1 MNKTEAIVDTFY
13 KSFALRDY
21 KTMQSF
27 YHEDATF
34 SDPVFNV
41 LKSNQL
47 KAMWHMLCERG
58 KDLTITHGT
67 IGYFDNSARV
77 TWKATYTFSK
87 TGRIVHNEIDARF
100 FFKDDKI
107 IQHFDN
113 FDLWKW
119 MRMALGTPGL
129 ILGWSGFMQEKVQT
143 EARKGLDS
151 FIKKHSE
158 YI

>member
-1 MNKTEAIVDTFY
+1 MNKTETIIDTFY
-13 KSFALRDY
+13 KSFARRDY

-27 YHEDATF
+27 YHDEAAF
-34 SDPVFNV
+34 SDPVFNG
-41 LKSNQL
+41 LNCNQA

-58 KDLTITHGT
+58 KDLTISHGT

-77 TWKATYTFSK
+77 TWKATYTFAK
-87 TGRIVHNEIDARF
+87 TGRIVNNEINARF

-107 IQHFDN
+107 IQHFDS

-119 MRMALGTPGL
+119 MRMALGAPGL
-129 ILGWSGFMQEKVQT
+129 FLGWSAFMQDKIRT
-143 EARKGLDS
+143 EARKGLDH